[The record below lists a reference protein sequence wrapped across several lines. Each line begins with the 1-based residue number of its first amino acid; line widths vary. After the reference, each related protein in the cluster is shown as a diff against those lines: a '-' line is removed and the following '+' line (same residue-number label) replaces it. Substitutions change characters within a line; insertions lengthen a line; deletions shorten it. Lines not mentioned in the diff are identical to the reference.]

1 MCTEVLSRRFR
12 RLKLVEWSQ
21 THSVSRKLLI
31 LKNISGPLCCLP
43 QLRTGWCWQN
53 WVLQPLCLIFKN
65 LLSGFSLAAHN
76 SSSSVEAKAVATE
89 AATSLRGDLAHAPA
103 GTSRISGSSHG
114 SSASS
119 LNGESL
125 FLGNP
130 LAFPSS
136 GLAWPGISH
145 L

>member
-1 MCTEVLSRRFR
+1 M
-12 RLKLVEWSQ
+12 
-21 THSVSRKLLI
+21 
-31 LKNISGPLCCLP
+31 
-43 QLRTGWCWQN
+43 
-53 WVLQPLCLIFKN
+53 
-65 LLSGFSLAAHN
+65 AAHN

-89 AATSLRGDLAHAPA
+89 AATSLRDDLARAPT
-103 GTSRISGSSHG
+103 GTSRISGSSLG

-125 FLGNP
+125 VLENP

-136 GLAWPGISH
+136 GLVWPGISH